1 MWNRHRLDRCIC
13 YSSTATIACIFIFV
27 CIPLSNKGVQVTN
40 LHHPSHHQIQYQ
52 HMVQVIVFSCI
63 IVEHVPQ
70 LVLLKIHYDAE
81 KECRETHAVGTYSMS
96 SGLSIGRPI
105 EVHNNN

>member
-1 MWNRHRLDRCIC
+1 MLTECGIDTGLVWTDA
-13 YSSTATIACIFIFV
+13 YATAVQLPCMHLHV

-52 HMVQVIVFSCI
+52 YMVQVIVFSCI

-70 LVLLKIHYDAE
+70 LVLLKIHYDVE
-81 KECRETHAVGTYSMS
+81 QECRKTQ
-96 SGLSIGRPI
+96 
-105 EVHNNN
+105 